1 LNFQLDVQLTLPIPP
16 SVGKMKQ
23 RVWARA
29 YAEPAVSSRTDVIL
43 LYMLAV
49 YEPAIRPMSVLCG

>member
-1 LNFQLDVQLTLPIPP
+1 MDVDVQLTLPIPP
-16 SVGKMKQ
+16 SVGKIKQ

-43 LYMLAV
+43 LYAG
-49 YEPAIRPMSVLCG
+49 YHEPAIRPMSVLCG